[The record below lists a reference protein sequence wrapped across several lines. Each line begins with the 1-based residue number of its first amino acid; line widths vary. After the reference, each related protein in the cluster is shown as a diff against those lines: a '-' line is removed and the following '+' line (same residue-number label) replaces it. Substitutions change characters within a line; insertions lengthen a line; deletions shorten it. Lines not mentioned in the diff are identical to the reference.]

1 MNAHPLAEQRRQ
13 LPAEVRAAVALF
25 LHQQGLAGAAAQRLG
40 AQRAGPGEQVQH
52 QGAGQFRLQPVEQG
66 FAHAIRGR
74 AQVTALVDEM
84 QPVTAPFATDDT
96 HLPLAG
102 FASCLH
108 YRSVC
113 GARGP
118 MLTMARR
125 SASSA
130 RWNAARIS
138 STVTASTRWLKR
150 CR

>member
-1 MNAHPLAEQRRQ
+1 MTSTDVPATQETTPPPTGVARGVLRTMRPRQWVKHVLVLA
-13 LPAEVRAAVALF
+13 
-25 LHQQGLAGAAAQRLG
+25 
-40 AQRAGPGEQVQH
+40 
-52 QGAGQFRLQPVEQG
+52 
-66 FAHAIRGR
+66 
-74 AQVTALVDEM
+74 
-84 QPVTAPFATDDT
+84 APFAADDT

-108 YRSVC
+108 CRSVC

>member
-25 LHQQGLAGAAAQRLG
+25 LHQQGLAGATAQRLG

-52 QGAGQFRLQPVEQG
+52 PGAGQFRLQPVEQG